1 MSEVQQPKDPKV
13 IQHFIDTVN
22 EDGMDLTALEINF
35 MESITEQFEKYKKL
49 SFKQVEILERIY
61 ANKTP

>member
-22 EDGMDLTALEINF
+22 EDGMDLTAWELNF